1 MWCYCGAHKPVCVCT
16 RNILSGCVLVCKFWT
31 ILYLH
36 DNMVLMWVPF
46 LTFPH
51 LGMLVN
57 CLASPSVSMSHEK
70 KVLGGL
76 GWGG

>member
-1 MWCYCGAHKPVCVCT
+1 M
-16 RNILSGCVLVCKFWT
+16 LVCNFWT
-31 ILYLH
+31 VLYLH

-51 LGMLVN
+51 LGRLVN

-70 KVLGGL
+70 KGVGGVEK
-76 GWGG
+76 GGEGGCA